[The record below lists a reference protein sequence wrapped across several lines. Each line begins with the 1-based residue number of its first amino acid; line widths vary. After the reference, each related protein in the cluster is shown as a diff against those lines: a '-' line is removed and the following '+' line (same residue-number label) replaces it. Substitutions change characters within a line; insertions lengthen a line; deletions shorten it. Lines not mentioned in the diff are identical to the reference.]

1 MRFSAT
7 GRREHF
13 EKKIVLAEKIRIYIT
28 PGFYIVKFDEY
39 ILKCSS
45 RRRKIRKCAIGDS
58 RMREIRISKIFL
70 KTIHPWPQPD
80 QMLKSACL

>member
-13 EKKIVLAEKIRIYIT
+13 EKNRLGGKNAYLHHTRILYS
-28 PGFYIVKFDEY
+28 KFDEN
-39 ILKCSS
+39 ILKCGT

-70 KTIHPWPQPD
+70 KPIHPWPKPD